1 MTIMNNA
8 LSGALAAQVA
18 LSTTSQNI
26 ANLQT
31 KGYTRQGALLAA
43 RGAVGPRSSGD
54 GVTVTQLMRFS
65 DGYKNQQ
72 MWRAASNVGQYSQTQ
87 PYLTQLERV
96 MGDDSA
102 SLSAGVDEFFGA
114 LNAVAG
120 VDPTSTA
127 LRGQVINAAN
137 LMAQRFNSLNNV
149 FGSQEQSIVQQRAA
163 IVESANAAITEIAAF
178 NEKISHAV
186 ATGESASALID
197 ARDQAID
204 KLASQMALEVS
215 DQPNG
220 TRDVSLITGE
230 SLVIGGVAGK
240 LIATGD
246 VASGQTFE
254 LNFASSTFTLNASKL
269 GGQLGGLTDFETSTL
284 KPMQANVE
292 SLAKQLSDHVNT
304 ILAGGTFSVT
314 MNDGT
319 TQTITYPGGVT
330 MDGNPGKPLF
340 VFTAGGG
347 SNLLKVDSTF
357 QTADL
362 AFAKKPTPPAP
373 YEPGDISNLQTIL
386 GLKDRKID
394 LPGWAMS
401 GVLINDADT
410 QLVGKLGVFS
420 QQNQSSLATG
430 NTVRKQAEQDW
441 ASTSGVNQDEEAVN
455 LVEYQKMYQAN
466 MKVISVANSLFDTI
480 LQTMG

>member
-43 RGAVGPRSSGD
+43 RGAVGPLSTGD

-72 MWRAASNVGQYSQTQ
+72 MWRAASTAGQYSQTQ

-102 SLSAGVDEFFGA
+102 SLSAGIDKFFGA

-120 VDPTSTA
+120 VDPTSAA

-137 LMAQRFNSLNNV
+137 LLAQRVNNLNNV
-149 FGSQEQSIVQQRAA
+149 FDSQKQSVVQQRSA
-163 IVESANAAITEIAAF
+163 IVDSANAAITQIAAL
-178 NEKISHAV
+178 NQKISHAN

-197 ARDQAID
+197 SRDQAID
-204 KLASQMALEVS
+204 KLAGMMALEVS

-230 SLVIGGVAGK
+230 SLVIGGVGGTLK
-240 LIATGD
+240 ATGD
-246 VASGQTFE
+246 VVSGQTFE
-254 LNFASSTFTLNASKL
+254 LSFAGSSFTLNASRL
-269 GGQLGGLTDFETSTL
+269 EGQLGGLTDFEMNTL
-284 KPMQANVE
+284 QPLQDNVE
-292 SLAKQLSDHVNT
+292 SLAGTLSDLVNK
-304 ILAGGTFSVT
+304 ILAGGTVT
-314 MNDGT
+314 VDPSTAPPT
-319 TQTITYPGGVT
+319 TLTFTGGVT
-330 MDGNPGKPLF
+330 MDGAAGKALF
-340 VFTAGGG
+340 VFTPNGG
-347 SNLLKVDSTF
+347 NKMLQVDPTF

-362 AFAKKPTPPAP
+362 AFAKKPTPPSP
-373 YEPGDISNLQTIL
+373 VEPGDITNLHLIL
-386 GLKDRKID
+386 D
-394 LPGWAMS
+394 LTNQAIRLPEWNMGAM
-401 GVLINDADT
+401 LINDVDT
-410 QLVGKLGVFS
+410 QLVGKLGVLS
-420 QQNQSSLATG
+420 QQNKSSLATAD
-430 NTVRKQAEQDW
+430 TVRMQAEQDW
-441 ASTSGVNQDEEAVN
+441 QSTSGVNQDEEAVN

-466 MKVISVANSLFDTI
+466 MKVMSVANSLFDTI

>member
-43 RGAVGPRSSGD
+43 RGGVGPRSAGD

-72 MWRAASNVGQYSQTQ
+72 MWRAASTVGQYSQTQ

-102 SLSAGVDEFFGA
+102 SLSTGIDKFFGA

-127 LRGQVINAAN
+127 LRGQVLNAAN
-137 LMAQRFNSLNNV
+137 LMAQRFNNLNNV
-149 FGSQEQSIVQQRAA
+149 FASQEQSVVQQRAA
-163 IVESANAAITEIAAF
+163 IVDSANAAITEIATL
-178 NEKISHAV
+178 NQKISHAV

-197 ARDQAID
+197 SRDQAID
-204 KLASQMALEVS
+204 KLASMMGLEVS
-215 DQPNG
+215 DQPDG
-220 TRDVSLITGE
+220 TRDVSLVTGE
-230 SLVIGGVAGK
+230 SLVIGGVAGALK
-240 LIATGD
+240 ATGD

-254 LNFASSTFTLNASKL
+254 LTFASSKFTINASAL
-269 GGQLGGLTDFETSTL
+269 GGQLGGLTDFKNNVLDPLEQGVEDL
-284 KPMQANVE
+284 AREIAN
-292 SLAKQLSDHVNT
+292 
-304 ILAGGTFSVT
+304 GTNALLTTGYT
-314 MNDGT
+314 M
-319 TQTITYPGGVT
+319 GGVL
-330 MDGNPGKPLF
+330 GKPLF
-340 VFTAGGG
+340 DFTPGGG
-347 SNLLKVDSTF
+347 SGMLKVAVGFETK
-357 QTADL
+357 DL
-362 AFAKKPTPPAP
+362 GFSNSAT
-373 YEPGDISNLQTIL
+373 EPGDITRLQDILKLQGNTITVA
-386 GLKDRKID
+386 GV
-394 LPGWAMS
+394 GA
-401 GVLINDADT
+401 VLIGDADT
-410 QLVGKLGVFS
+410 QLVGKLGVTS
-420 QQNQSSLATG
+420 QQNKSSLDTAD
-430 NTVRKQAEQDW
+430 TVRTQAEQDW
-441 ASTSGVNQDEEAVN
+441 QATSGVNQDEEAVN

-466 MKVISVANSLFDTI
+466 MKVVSVANSLFDTI